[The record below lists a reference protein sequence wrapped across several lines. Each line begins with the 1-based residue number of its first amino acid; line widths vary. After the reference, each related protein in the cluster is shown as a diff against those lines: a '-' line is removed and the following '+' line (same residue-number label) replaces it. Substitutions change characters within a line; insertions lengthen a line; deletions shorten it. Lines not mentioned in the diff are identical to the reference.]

1 MMKGQQEKYII
12 MENNDQHKRYRWYL
26 QFDEI
31 TWQASFADE
40 CPSLVDEIGFGWNR
54 SLLLDEKEIFL

>member
-1 MMKGQQEKYII
+1 MKGQQEKYII

-40 CPSLVDEIGFGWNR
+40 YPSLVDEIDFGWNR

>member
-54 SLLLDEKEIFL
+54 SL

>member
-1 MMKGQQEKYII
+1 
-12 MENNDQHKRYRWYL
+12 MENHNQHKRYRWYL

-31 TWQASFADE
+31 TWQASYADE
-40 CPSLVDEIGFGWNR
+40 CPPLVDEIDFGWNR